1 MLVFKLKKI
10 LGQLKLVGNVLNL
23 FEYQNKIAI
32 GDDFNG
38 LESFLDE
45 IWVKR
50 EKNSFYSENSENTI
64 ESQRFLQFIHK
75 SNELKSNKYVGVIHY
90 NGNKINL
97 LPKIFFDAS
106 KDYEPEEVNQIQ
118 NHILWWLSYCRK
130 IKFPNYQ
137 ASLGSAKSDFF
148 EVLIYLFSKF
158 TRELLSSSIYQQY
171 EEVNKELSF
180 MKGRLNLNEYINQ
193 NISKGRWHQL
203 NCTYDAFVFD
213 NEFNRII
220 KYVTS
225 LLFNVTSSQDNKKN
239 LREILFILDE
249 VSDEKASA
257 EQCDKITF
265 NPIFSEFETVRD
277 YCKLFLT
284 NCISFD
290 YKNDLKL
297 FAFLLPMEYVFEDF
311 IFGFIEKEIPT
322 IVAKAQRSDI
332 YLDESKSFNL
342 QPDLFLKT
350 DFKSLIADTKYKIVY
365 SDDKDPK
372 KGISQN
378 DLYQM
383 LAYAIRFKVDEIILF
398 YPDTIKNNQED
409 STEIF
414 IKDTLAN
421 NKEISIKAFQ
431 LPIMNKELIKK
442 ELNTKTELSVLF
454 ELTRIQ
460 LKEKLEN
467 LLLPSTGK

>member
-1 MLVFKLKKI
+1 M
-10 LGQLKLVGNVLNL
+10 LNL

-32 GDDFNG
+32 KDDFDG

-45 IWVKR
+45 IWAKR
-50 EKNSFYSENSENTI
+50 EKNSFYSENSEDKI
-64 ESQRFLQFIHK
+64 ESQRFMQFIHK
-75 SNELKSNKYVGVIHY
+75 SNELKSNKYVGVIHF
-90 NGNKINL
+90 NSNKINL
-97 LPKIFFDAS
+97 LPKIFFDS
-106 KDYEPEEVNQIQ
+106 NKEYKTEEVNQIQ

-148 EVLIYLFSKF
+148 EVLIYLFSKY

-180 MKGRLNLNEYINQ
+180 MKGRLKINEYINE
-193 NISKGRWHQL
+193 NISKGKWHYL

-220 KYVTS
+220 KYVTTI
-225 LLFNVTSSQDNKKN
+225 LFNVTSSQDNKKN

-249 VSDEKASA
+249 VLDEKASA
-257 EQCDKITF
+257 EQCEKITF
-265 NPIFSEFETVRD
+265 NPMFGEFETVRD

-284 NCISFD
+284 NCVSFD

-311 IFGFIEKEIPT
+311 IFGFIEKEIPS
-322 IVAKAQRSDI
+322 ILAKAQPSDI
-332 YLDESKSFNL
+332 YLDESEVFNL
-342 QPDLFLKT
+342 KPDLFIKT
-350 DFKSLIADTKYKIVY
+350 ELKSLIADTKYKIVY
-365 SDDKDPK
+365 SDEKDPK
-372 KGISQN
+372 KGISQS

-383 LAYAIRFKVDEIILF
+383 LAYAVRFKVDEIILF
-398 YPDTIKNNQED
+398 YPDTIKHTQDN
-409 STEIF
+409 SAEIL

-421 NKEISIKAFQ
+421 DKEISIKAFQ
-431 LPIMNKELIKK
+431 LPIINKGLLIQ
-442 ELNTKTELSVLF
+442 ELNTNTDLKEIF
-454 ELTRIQ
+454 ETTRIE
-460 LKEKLEN
+460 LIEKIDKILVLTAAKQDFSAAGATQKN
-467 LLLPSTGK
+467 LP